1 MIYLSLTV
9 AWEVVDVEDALVV
22 LAVVEVVLASVVD
35 VEVLDVL
42 VVVVGLVGLNVSSF
56 NSVGNDVDGTNDGWE
71 EGSVD
76 ILGMKLG

>member
-1 MIYLSLTV
+1 MISAFEYSQ
-9 AWEVVDVEDALVV
+9 
-22 LAVVEVVLASVVD
+22 VVD

-42 VVVVGLVGLNVSSF
+42 VVVVGFVGLNVSSL

>member
-1 MIYLSLTV
+1 MLGIFEGTS
-9 AWEVVDVEDALVV
+9 DGD
-22 LAVVEVVLASVVD
+22 SD
-35 VEVLDVL
+35 
-42 VVVVGLVGLNVSSF
+42 VGLNVSSL